1 MTSIVRQLLDVP
13 STDPDNQRR
22 ARLLNILL
30 LGTATLTLLT
40 LSVTAIAD
48 AIGEIGEPGI
58 IPLYLGGLTMLAGIV
73 IIFLIN
79 RYWRS
84 WLASSLFLLLVTI
97 VFALSDEPQE
107 IANGRTLIAFVVPI
121 VIASVLLPPY
131 ASFIVASLNSAV
143 ITIVALNVHI
153 VPNPFAMII
162 FAVIALVSWLSARSL
177 ERALAEL
184 RAINRDLDQRVE
196 ERTREVAEALG
207 KNQAVLEGIAD
218 GVIVFDNDNNAIVAN
233 PALARL
239 LGRPAHEIVGCSIET
254 LMGKDVAAE
263 DQEVILDL
271 LGNRQT
277 HFPSIKFEWGDKT
290 LSVSIASVGLDSG
303 ETIGTVA
310 VFRDFTREAEI
321 DRMKSSFVSIASH
334 ELRTP
339 LSAILGYADI
349 LQEGVHGPLSEKQRS
364 TLERIVV
371 NTGHLLNL
379 VNNLLDQ
386 ARIEAGTLTLNVAP
400 FVLAD
405 LIDDVQGVMD
415 VLAQAKGLTL
425 VSHIADGVSDT
436 LFGDRQRLHQILI
449 NLVSNAVKFTDEGT
463 VHIHAY
469 RPDVDHWALKVSD
482 SGHGIPPEAQ
492 AHVFEPFRQ
501 ADDSLTREHTG
512 AGLGLAIVKQLTDLM
527 SGEITLKSVVGHGS
541 TFTVVLPLVP
551 PAWTQPRGV
560 NPKGLSQNRRSHQ

>member
-73 IIFLIN
+73 IVFLIN

>member
-48 AIGEIGEPGI
+48 AIGEIGEPGV
-58 IPLYLGGLTMLAGIV
+58 IPLYLGGLTMLAGTV

-79 RYWRS
+79 RYWRG

-97 VFALSDEPQE
+97 AFALSDEPQE

-143 ITIVALNVHI
+143 IAIIALNVHI

-177 ERALAEL
+177 ERTLAEL
-184 RAINRDLDQRVE
+184 RTINRDLDQRVE

-254 LMGKDVAAE
+254 LMDKDVAAE

-277 HFPSIKFEWGDKT
+277 HFPSVKFEWGDKT
-290 LSVSIASVGLDSG
+290 LSVSIAPVGLDSG

-321 DRMKSSFVSIASH
+321 NRMKSSFVSIASH

-339 LSAILGYADI
+339 LSAILGYADM
-349 LQEGVHGPLSEKQRS
+349 LQEGVHGPLSEKQHS

-379 VNNLLDQ
+379 VNNLLDR
-386 ARIEAGTLTLNVAP
+386 ARIEAGTLTLNVTP

-425 VSHIADGVSDT
+425 VSHIADGVPDT

-463 VHIHAY
+463 VHVHAY

-492 AHVFEPFRQ
+492 AYVFEPFRQ

-527 SGEITLKSVVGHGS
+527 GGEITLKSVVGHGS

-560 NPKGLSQNRRSHQ
+560 NPKGLSQDRRSHQ